1 MYTVP
6 DVRDTY
12 NGLALA
18 GPRAA
23 VPDSNRPT
31 PADAMVPAL
40 KPIDRPAGLAD
51 QVYKTLREYLGSHVI
66 VPGQRLQEAPLAL
79 SLGVS
84 RTPVREALAR
94 LESEGLITAD
104 GRSFIVP
111 VLSET
116 DIDEIYE
123 LRGML
128 EPAALAQAAA
138 SVTDSNA
145 LSDLALAL
153 RDAEAAERSGD
164 AEAFIDANAR
174 FHAGWH
180 ELVSNRRLL
189 RAIAL
194 SAGHVRYLRVLTL
207 NHAAAR
213 KAALAGMKNILAA
226 LRKRDGERAV
236 RVMREH
242 LRVARHHLRLV
253 LDDIEREVVPHRVTA
268 AHARSR

>member
-1 MYTVP
+1 MM
-6 DVRDTY
+6 
-12 NGLALA
+12 
-18 GPRAA
+18 
-23 VPDSNRPT
+23 S
-31 PADAMVPAL
+31 AL

-94 LESEGLITAD
+94 LESEGLISAD

-111 VLSET
+111 VLTEA

-138 SVTDSNA
+138 SLTDPKA
-145 LSDLALAL
+145 LSDLAHAL

-180 ELVSNRRLL
+180 DLVSNRRLL

-207 NHAAAR
+207 NDAAAR

-226 LRKRDGERAV
+226 LRKRDGERAI

-253 LDDIEREVVPHRVTA
+253 LDNIAHDA
-268 AHARSR
+268 AAQQSSSPNARPR